1 MKITRTSQAT
11 GIKRSM
17 EIQVTQEQIKAW
29 EDGML
34 IQDAMPFLTDD
45 EREFLISGMTPQ
57 EWDHIFEMNN
67 IEEYG
72 MYDEPAF

>member
-1 MKITRTSQAT
+1 MQVTRTSQAT
-11 GIKRSM
+11 GIERTM

-57 EWDHIFEMNN
+57 EWDHIFQREN
-67 IEEYG
+67 EECLED
-72 MYDEPAF
+72 DEPAF